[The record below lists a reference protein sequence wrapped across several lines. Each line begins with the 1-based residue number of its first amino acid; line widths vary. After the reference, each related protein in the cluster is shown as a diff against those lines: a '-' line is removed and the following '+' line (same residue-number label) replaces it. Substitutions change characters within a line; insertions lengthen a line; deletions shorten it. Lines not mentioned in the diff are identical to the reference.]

1 MAFRVQIASYD
12 DLKECARVETEAM
25 GTYCYLEDAWHYFYN
40 QKGGLVTVYNEED
53 KMIGI
58 GRFTVLFDGSG
69 WLETLRISPEW
80 QGQGAGK
87 MIYQMYKKL
96 AEEYQCPS
104 MAMFTGVNNKVSAGL
119 ASINGLTKAAQHR
132 GYHLTDL
139 SGGSVH
145 GFCHVNWKRAVE
157 LIVPK
162 KDKYHDY
169 MIFNRTFYHVNEE
182 NAKGFAVEGKVFED
196 TESGS
201 FIVCG
206 ARFQHQVTLH
216 IAMMGGDY
224 EKCLDFAVNYA
235 KAQGLAKVSCTF
247 AIENEELECALKAR
261 GFAAEASDLITME
274 VRF

>member
-1 MAFRVQIASYD
+1 MAFRVQLASYED
-12 DLKECARVETEAM
+12 IKECARVETEAM
-25 GTYCYLEDAWHYFYN
+25 GTYCYLEDAWHYFHN

-58 GRFTVLFDGSG
+58 GRFTVLYDGSG

-87 MIYQMYKKL
+87 MIYKEYRRL
-96 AEEYQCPS
+96 AEEYGCPS
-104 MAMFTGVNNKVSAGL
+104 MAMFTGVSNKVSAGL
-119 ASINGLTKAAQHR
+119 ASINGLSKAGQHR
-132 GYHLTDL
+132 GYYLTDL
-139 SGGSVH
+139 SGGAVH
-145 GFCHVNWKRAVE
+145 GFKHVNWKRAVE

-162 KDKYHDY
+162 KEEYNDY
-169 MIFNRTFYHVNEE
+169 MIMNRTFYHVNEE
-182 NAKGFAVEGKVFED
+182 NAKGFAIEGKVFED

-235 KAQGLAKVSCTF
+235 KAQGLSKVSCTY
-247 AIENEELECALKAR
+247 AIENEKLEEALKAR

-274 VRF
+274 IVF

>member
-1 MAFRVQIASYD
+1 MAFTAKLASYED
-12 DLKECARVETEAM
+12 RAECVRVEKETM
-25 GTYCYLEDAWHYFYN
+25 GNYCYLDDAWHYFQN
-40 QKGGLVTVYNEED
+40 QKGGLVTIYND
-53 KMIGI
+53 DLMIGI
-58 GRFTVLFDGSG
+58 GRFTVLFDGTG
-69 WLETLRISPEW
+69 WLETLRISPKW

-87 MIYQMYKKL
+87 MIYEMYKKL
-96 AEEYQCPS
+96 AAENGCPS

-119 ASINGLTKAAQHR
+119 ATFNGLSKAAQHR

-139 SGGSVH
+139 SGGAVH
-145 GFCHVNWKRAVE
+145 GFKHVGCQRAVE

-162 KDKYHDY
+162 KDEYNDY

-196 TESGS
+196 KESGS

-235 KAQGLAKVSCTF
+235 KAQGLEKVSCTF
-247 AIENEELECALKAR
+247 AIENEKLESALKAR
-261 GFAAEASDLITME
+261 GFEPEASDLITME
-274 VRF
+274 IKF

>member
-1 MAFRVQIASYD
+1 MAFRVQLASYD

-40 QKGGLVTVYNEED
+40 QKGGLVTVYNEDD

-58 GRFTVLFDGSG
+58 GRFSVLFDGSG

-80 QGQGAGK
+80 QKQGAGK
-87 MIYQMYKKL
+87 MIYEVYHQL
-96 AEEYQCPS
+96 AKEYGCQS

-119 ASINGLTKAAQHR
+119 AAINGLSKAAQHR

-139 SGGSVH
+139 SGGDVH
-145 GFCHVNWKRAVE
+145 GFKHVNWKRAAE
-157 LIVPK
+157 LIVPM
-162 KDKYHDY
+162 KDEYNDY

-182 NAKGFAVEGKVFED
+182 NAKGFAIEGKVFED
-196 TESGS
+196 VESGS

-235 KAQGLAKVSCTF
+235 KAQGLSKVSCTF
-247 AIENEELECALKAR
+247 AIENEKLEEALKAR
-261 GFAAEASDLITME
+261 GFVAETSDLITME
-274 VRF
+274 IVF

>member
-1 MAFRVQIASYD
+1 MAFRVQLASYD

-25 GTYCYLEDAWHYFYN
+25 GTYCYLEDAWHYFHN

-53 KMIGI
+53 HMIGI
-58 GRFTVLFDGSG
+58 GRFTVLHDGSG

-87 MIYQMYKKL
+87 MIYQMYHQL
-96 AEEYQCPS
+96 AKEHHCPS
-104 MAMFTGVNNKVSAGL
+104 MAMFTGVSNKVSAGL
-119 ASINGLTKAAQHR
+119 AAINGLSKAAQHR

-139 SGGSVH
+139 SGGAAH
-145 GFCHVNWKRAVE
+145 GFKHVNWQRAVE
-157 LIVPK
+157 LITPK
-162 KDKYHDY
+162 KEEYNDY
-169 MIFNRTFYHVNEE
+169 MIMNRTFYHVNEA
-182 NAKGFAVEGKVFED
+182 NAKGFAIEGKVFED

-235 KAQGLAKVSCTF
+235 KAQGLSKVSCTF
-247 AIENEELECALKAR
+247 AIENEALETALKNR
-261 GFAAEASDLITME
+261 GFVAESSDLITME
-274 VRF
+274 IVF

>member
-1 MAFRVQIASYD
+1 MAFRIQLASYD

-25 GTYCYLEDAWHYFYN
+25 GNYCYLEDAWHYFHN
-40 QKGGLVTVYNEED
+40 QKGGLVTAYNEED

-119 ASINGLTKAAQHR
+119 AKLNGLSKAAQHR

-139 SGGSVH
+139 SGGAVH
-145 GFCHVNWKRAVE
+145 SFRHVNWKRAVE

-162 KDKYHDY
+162 KDEYNDY

-196 TESGS
+196 EESGS

-224 EKCLDFAVNYA
+224 DKCLDFAMNYA
-235 KAQGLAKVSCTF
+235 KAQGLTKISCTF
-247 AIENEELECALKAR
+247 AIENEKLEHVLKER
-261 GFAAEASDLITME
+261 GFVAETSDLITME
-274 VRF
+274 VQF